1 MLLSSLCVLLYAC
14 IGEQYQQRKC
24 LSCFSDLL
32 LQRHERDVTLIVGD
46 QPTIIRAE

>member
-14 IGEQYQQRKC
+14 IGQQCQQQKC

-32 LQRHERDVTLIVGD
+32 LERHERDVTLIVGD
-46 QPTIIRAE
+46 QPTIIWPE